1 MVNEQ
6 DMEKALDALDRQLI
20 PNYAEI
26 GKKFGIDRT
35 TLMRRHKGISTSKQE
50 ATSIYHKLLTDTQEE
65 ALIDQINKLTTRG
78 LPPTTHIVKNLAE
91 EIIGRDVNKNWTAGF
106 VQRHSSRLKSLYL
119 RNIDNLRMK
128 SEYGPY
134 IQFFFDLVLF
144 ILALFLFLAN
154 FLDKMAN
161 AYTPYLV
168 N

>member
-26 GKKFGIDRT
+26 GKKFGIERT

-50 ATSIYHKLLTDTQEE
+50 ATSIHHKLLTDTQEE
-65 ALIDQINKLTTRG
+65 ALINQINKLTTRG

-91 EIIGRDVNKNWTAGF
+91 EMIGCDINKNWTAGF
-106 VQRHSSRLKSLYL
+106 VQRHSFRLKSLYL

-134 IQFFFDLVLF
+134 I
-144 ILALFLFLAN
+144 
-154 FLDKMAN
+154 
-161 AYTPYLV
+161 
-168 N
+168 